1 VLQTVAPGTIFGV
14 PVRNRVFGTLAVLW
28 GAFIVVNYAIG
39 GGGEGNEVYETGQF
53 VGMVLG
59 AALLVIGVR
68 MLIKGRR

>member
-1 VLQTVAPGTIFGV
+1 MLQSEAPRIILCV

-28 GAFIVVNYAIG
+28 GAFIVLNYALA
-39 GGGEGNEVYETGQF
+39 GGGEGNEAYEIGQF